1 MHFILELALS
11 VSMAIGINPN
21 PEQAVIGGSGTST
34 NKLRSLAS
42 LVGIAWRHTSSKNKH
57 VRNGEIRAG
66 DLLTQLS

>member
-21 PEQAVIGGSGTST
+21 PVQAVIGGSGTST

-42 LVGIAWRHTSSKNKH
+42 LVERSARVIC
-57 VRNGEIRAG
+57 
-66 DLLTQLS
+66 